1 MTKKEN
7 KPELCSLKTLIKSR
21 DLLRKLTTV
30 IFSNKH
36 KVYQDIEETVSHS
49 KHSRYRFFFLI
60 NYFQCHS
67 DKRKFCVCLK
77 LK

>member
-1 MTKKEN
+1 MSSEKKEVNKDDKKEN

-36 KVYQDIEETVSHS
+36 KVYQHIEETVSHS
-49 KHSRYRFFFLI
+49 KHSRYRFFFL
-60 NYFQCHS
+60 N
-67 DKRKFCVCLK
+67 K
-77 LK
+77 LFSMSF